1 MVSHGVLE
9 FPIAVSLAQPMIS
22 FDQGML
28 MSVKVLVVQ
37 DFIEFLLEMEVLSHQ
52 SFVIIVRH
60 NELSFDFN
68 DAGSGSFQDFPFF
81 VVFLIDGF
89 DAA

>member
-37 DFIEFLLEMEVLSHQ
+37 DFIEFLLEMEVLCQQ
-52 SFVIIVRH
+52 SLVIIVRY

-68 DAGSGSFQDFPFF
+68 DGGSWSFQDFPFF